1 MEWLRQ
7 CIEVVDRFAWE
18 NKILGSKYTLAGIS
32 LECIVFPRDLLR
44 ENGDLFL
51 GMNKNPY
58 KRISKNSLVFSLT
71 VDKCIVKTL
80 EIKPCRLGSRIGG
93 MKAPRYCAVD
103 SFSNPE
109 VLAVI
114 AKLQ

>member
-51 GMNKNPY
+51 GMNK
-58 KRISKNSLVFSLT
+58 RISKNSLAFSLT
-71 VDKCIVKTL
+71 
-80 EIKPCRLGSRIGG
+80 
-93 MKAPRYCAVD
+93 
-103 SFSNPE
+103 
-109 VLAVI
+109 LANALYSCNKI
-114 AKLQ
+114 ATT